1 MREKAALKGEKTH
14 CAKYP
19 NVDTCPRKQYR
30 SNHGMMQQVTRALF
44 FLQYDSSH
52 ESRRSHP
59 LVFLCLSSL
68 PPPQLGSYF
77 RISEA
82 KVVHSSSSSLWSR
95 LSQLQISR
103 KIRSEQGRRTR
114 GVITP
119 RSSFIVSQRH
129 NAKSLEHQT
138 SET

>member
-1 MREKAALKGEKTH
+1 MLWRMREKAALKGEKTH

-19 NVDTCPRKQYR
+19 NVDTCGEPSQTTSLKSRYDAA
-30 SNHGMMQQVTRALF
+30 SNESA
-44 FLQYDSSH
+44 FLPPVRQFSRISLVASSCL
-52 ESRRSHP
+52 P
-59 LVFLCLSSL
+59 LSFL

-82 KVVHSSSSSLWSR
+82 KVVHSSSLSLWSR

-119 RSSFIVSQRH
+119 RSYYSVTAPQR
-129 NAKSLEHQT
+129 E
-138 SET
+138 EP